1 MTQKGFLGSALGLV
15 MLFTSCDKA
24 APDTREADAKALK
37 AIEVDLVKWMQAK
50 DAKKYASFY
59 SADARLYSIG
69 APVVVG
75 PAAIEAL
82 LKSMTEDP
90 NFGGSFA
97 TTKVT
102 VSKSG
107 DLASTE
113 GSYEF
118 TGSDPATK
126 QKVTDKGNYVT
137 GWKKQEDGGWKIYN
151 DIMTSEMPPSAAASA
166 PAHNTAKAKK
176 KKKH

>member
-1 MTQKGFLGSALGLV
+1 MTQKWLIGSALGLV
-15 MLFTSCDKA
+15 MLFTSCDKS

-37 AIEVDLVKWMQAK
+37 AIEVDLVKLMQAK
-50 DAKKYASFY
+50 DTKKFSSFY

-69 APVVVG
+69 VPVAVG

-82 LKSMTEDP
+82 LKPMTDDP
-90 NFGGSFA
+90 NFGGSF
-97 TTKVT
+97 TTSKVT

-126 QKVTDKGNYVT
+126 QKVTDKGHYVT
-137 GWKKQEDGGWKIYN
+137 GWKKQEEGGWKIYT
-151 DIMTSEMPPSAAASA
+151 DIMTSEMPPAAAAPA
-166 PAHNTAKAKK
+166 PAHVKK
-176 KKKH
+176 KKKR